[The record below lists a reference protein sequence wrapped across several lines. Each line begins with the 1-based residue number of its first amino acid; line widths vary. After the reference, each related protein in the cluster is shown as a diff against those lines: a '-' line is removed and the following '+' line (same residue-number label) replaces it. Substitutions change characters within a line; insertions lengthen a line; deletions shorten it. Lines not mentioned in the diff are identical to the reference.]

1 MNGDKYLA
9 DTNILLY
16 IITGNTSVASYINQE
31 FYISEITEIEL
42 LGNKGITPLQLKYR
56 TQIINNCTI
65 VNLSENIKR
74 IAINLKQ
81 NHTLRI
87 PDAIIA
93 ATSIYLNLPLLTA
106 DKDFKKI
113 KELELILITPQ

>member
-1 MNGDKYLA
+1 MSGIKYLA

-16 IITGNTSVASYINQE
+16 IISGNSNIKSYINAD

-42 LGNKGITPLQLKYR
+42 LGNKGVSKEILEIRKEAIDESAIVGITE
-56 TQIINNCTI
+56 QIKQITI
-65 VNLSENIKR
+65 H
-74 IAINLKQ
+74 LKQ
-81 NHTLRI
+81 IYTLKI

-113 KELELILITPQ
+113 KELDLILISP

>member
-1 MNGDKYLA
+1 MSGSKYLA

-16 IITGNTSVASYINQE
+16 LIAGNEAVFEFINDE
-31 FYISEITEIEL
+31 FFIAEVSEIEL
-42 LGNKGITPLQLKYR
+42 LGNKGILDTQLKYR
-56 TQIINNCTI
+56 KQIIDRCTI
-65 VNLSENIKR
+65 VSLSENIKR
-74 IAINLKQ
+74 LTIQLKQ
-81 NHTLRI
+81 NYTIKI

-113 KELELILITPQ
+113 KELDLLLIQPL

>member
-1 MNGDKYLA
+1 MSGTKYLA

-16 IITGNTSVASYINQE
+16 IISGNSSVKSYINSD

-42 LGNKGITPLQLKYR
+42 LGNKGVSKEDLNIRKEA
-56 TQIINNCTI
+56 IDGSAI
-65 VNLSENIKR
+65 VNISDQIKR
-74 IAINLKQ
+74 VTIHLKQ
-81 NHTLRI
+81 IYTLKI

-113 KELELILITPQ
+113 KELDLILVTP

>member
-1 MNGDKYLA
+1 MNGNKYLA

-16 IITGNTSVASYINQE
+16 IITGNTSVAKYINQE

-42 LGNKGITPLQLKYR
+42 LGNKGVTPLQLKYR

-81 NHTLRI
+81 NHTLKI

-93 ATSIYLNLPLLTA
+93 ATSMYLNLPLLTA
-106 DKDFKKI
+106 DKGFKKI

>member
-16 IITGNTSVASYINQE
+16 LLAGNPGIFNYLSSE

-42 LGNKGITPLQLKYR
+42 LGNKDITPIQYKSR
-56 TQIINNCTI
+56 SKIISGCSIIT
-65 VNLSENIKR
+65 LSENIKK
-74 IAINLKQ
+74 ITIQLKQ
-81 NHTLRI
+81 RYTLKI

-93 ATSIYLNLPLLTA
+93 ATSIYLNLALLTA

-113 KELELILITPQ
+113 EEVNLILIQPH